1 MPLTDTAV
9 RQAKPTG
16 KNYTLKDTAGLAL
29 FVGAKGAKQWHFRF
43 YWLGK
48 QARISM
54 GVYPAVSLKEAR
66 EARDQARALVA
77 QGVDPRADRR
87 ESRLAACAASEN
99 CFRLVFNDWK
109 PFRALSLKR
118 GRQSTLEQIE
128 RHFTKDI
135 LPWLGDLPIVEL
147 SRQHVLEVLR
157 KIERRKMTTAEKCR
171 TWLNQLFRY
180 AMVEK
185 GLASNPAADLDIV
198 ALPKPKVCHNP
209 RLRMAGLPAFLRKVS
224 AYCGWTET
232 AHVTPGVF
240 TRVGVA
246 RHHGIEGCSGGP
258 WSKGAPGSRRACR
271 TANSRSRR
279 RGRRGNRGRLSK
291 R

>member
-77 QGVDPRADRR
+77 QGVDPRANRR
-87 ESRLAACAASEN
+87 EVRLAVCSASEN
-99 CFRLVFNDWK
+99 A
-109 PFRALSLKR
+109 FRAVYDDWYVFRGLSLKR

-128 RHFTKDI
+128 RHFTKNI
-135 LPWLGDLPIVEL
+135 LPWLGDLPIVEV

-157 KIERRKMTTAEKCR
+157 KIERRKAMTTAEKCR

-198 ALPKPKVCHNP
+198 ALPKPKVRHNP
-209 RLRMAGLPAFLRKVS
+209 HLRMADLPAFLRKVPVRS
-224 AYCGWTET
+224 AT
-232 AHVTPGVF
+232 AFRCTG
-240 TRVGVA
+240 RGA
-246 RHHGIEGCSGGP
+246 RLGYRQSRHRTGCAAG
-258 WSKGAPGSRRACR
+258 
-271 TANSRSRR
+271 
-279 RGRRGNRGRLSK
+279 L
-291 R
+291 